1 MEKKLIFLI
10 IFLSLKVCASSCTG
24 AGMQFFPEQK
34 EISLNS
40 MFIIEGYARSQRQIT
55 DLNDKKIFLI
65 SENGDLIELKLLNIL
80 KGQKKLTQAIFKPE
94 YELKPNT
101 KYFIKNSDDSIGF
114 YKKWNSDKNI
124 TEKVYWITNT
134 SKTSNPIDPNIKIE
148 LDKTEF
154 ILYGCGPAAN
164 AIFNIK
170 NNFSKEVWYK
180 TEVMNLSNN
189 ETHLYYIK
197 EFEGKLK
204 VGHEM
209 CAGAFSYDRSSDYKV
224 RFTPMNIDGKATKT
238 TSWFKFK
245 NPYLN
250 EK

>member
-1 MEKKLIFLI
+1 
-10 IFLSLKVCASSCTG
+10 
-24 AGMQFFPEQK
+24 
-34 EISLNS
+34 
-40 MFIIEGYARSQRQIT
+40 MFIIEGYARSQSQIT
-55 DLNDKKIFLI
+55 DLNEKNIFLI
-65 SENGDLIELKLLNIL
+65 SENGNTIKLELINIL
-80 KGQKKLTQAIFKPE
+80 KGRKKLTQAIFKPE

-114 YKKWNSDKNI
+114 YKEWNSDRN
-124 TEKVYWITNT
+124 TREKVYWITNT
-134 SKTSNPIDPNIKIE
+134 SKNSNPIDTNLRIE

-170 NNFSKEVWYK
+170 NNFSKEIWYK
-180 TEVMNLSNN
+180 AEVVNLTNN
-189 ETHLYYIK
+189 ETQLYYIN

-209 CAGAFSYDRSSDYKV
+209 CAGAFSFDRSSDYKV

-238 TSWFKFK
+238 TNWFKFK